1 VRSGCFCA
9 HPYILHLLG
18 LNNEE
23 AAEVRRRMVEGDKS
37 EMPGL
42 IRASFGLY
50 NTRQEVDIL
59 VNALQ
64 RISTG
69 EYKGKY
75 TQDKASGEYS
85 PLDWQPKFSDYF
97 SM

>member
-1 VRSGCFCA
+1 
-9 HPYILHLLG
+9 

-85 PLDWQPKFSDYF
+85 PLDWQPKFSDFF
-97 SM
+97 SL